1 MPATGPRMWRAAKN
15 IVSIVINIH
24 QYSARRAIK
33 RCGFNFALHKDG
45 DALQLCGAVCT
56 TTRCLCARKLHT
68 DTDSSLLSSSVQG

>member
-33 RCGFNFALHKDG
+33 RCGFSFALHKDG
-45 DALQLCGAVCT
+45 DALQLCGAVCCVHHHT
-56 TTRCLCARKLHT
+56 LALCAQTAHRH
-68 DTDSSLLSSSVQG
+68 